1 MHTTDVGTAN
11 VPAFLTKLWKLVED
25 PVYNDLI
32 SWAPNGRSFVIKN
45 QSRFSKEL
53 LPLYFKHNN
62 MASFIRQLNMYG
74 FRKLTSIENS
84 GLKADKDDMEFYHQY
99 FLKGQESLLEYIKRK
114 VSVCP
119 GFHLIIGVTSFLESI
134 FSFQK

>member
-114 VSVCP
+114 VSLST
-119 GFHLIIGVTSFLESI
+119 HYLTQVTSFTVFNWSQNI
-134 FSFQK
+134 

>member
-1 MHTTDVGTAN
+1 
-11 VPAFLTKLWKLVED
+11 
-25 PVYNDLI
+25 
-32 SWAPNGRSFVIKN
+32 
-45 QSRFSKEL
+45 
-53 LPLYFKHNN
+53 

-134 FSFQK
+134 FLFQK